1 MNKRLLEIQARKA
14 ELLKELEGDVTEE
27 RLSEIEKEQ
36 ATLETEERSIRS
48 KSDLIGKLSEKTEEN
63 RKRDILKSRKREQR
77 RSWNLERWKSAPQM
91 SEMQWECRQE
101 AR

>member
-36 ATLETEERSIRS
+36 ATLETEEPFHSFKIRS
-48 KSDLIGKLSEKTEEN
+48 YRKTFREDRGKAG
-63 RKRDILKSRKREQR
+63 RETY
-77 RSWNLERWKSAPQM
+77 
-91 SEMQWECRQE
+91 
-101 AR
+101 

>member
-36 ATLETEERSIRS
+36 ATLETEERSI
-48 KSDLIGKLSEKTEEN
+48 
-63 RKRDILKSRKREQR
+63 
-77 RSWNLERWKSAPQM
+77 
-91 SEMQWECRQE
+91 
-101 AR
+101 